1 MDIGS
6 IGIEFKHLIG
16 FFAVQFSVI
25 TMIGCHEVP
34 ITKRQAFVVVPESH
48 MTEIAINAFDD
59 IKAKSSLSRDNRL
72 IKRIE
77 GIGFNVAAASGFE
90 LPWEFLLVDEPA
102 SANAFCLPGGKVVIY
117 TGILPIAK
125 TDAGLASIIGHEIG
139 HVIARHG
146 GERAT
151 QKLGVNVGLVA
162 ISLFLDAGNLNRL
175 IMETIGMGANVGVL
189 LPFSRLHESEADRM
203 GLEYMAKAGYNPNEA
218 VGVWERMGQKSGNE
232 KRLTFLSTHPNS
244 DARAKDLALA
254 MEEVMPFYEQSKKR
268 QSELLTIEN

>member
-1 MDIGS
+1 M
-6 IGIEFKHLIG
+6 
-16 FFAVQFSVI
+16 
-25 TMIGCHEVP
+25 
-34 ITKRQAFVVVPESH
+34 
-48 MTEIAINAFDD
+48 
-59 IKAKSSLSRDNRL
+59 
-72 IKRIE
+72 
-77 GIGFNVAAASGFE
+77 
-90 LPWEFLLVDEPA
+90 
-102 SANAFCLPGGKVVIY
+102 
-117 TGILPIAK
+117 
-125 TDAGLASIIGHEIG
+125 
-139 HVIARHG
+139 IARHG

-232 KRLTFLSTHPNS
+232 KGLTFLSTHPNS